1 MRTFTQVLEP
11 EYFRHFRCIAGA
23 CPDSCCI
30 GWDVAVD
37 RATFER
43 YQSCPQPEL
52 QQSLQRHVLR
62 NSEPAGTSGYV
73 PYALI
78 RLQGGR
84 CPFLDPDG
92 LCRIQRQW
100 GEAALSDTCAG
111 FPRSYNA
118 VGDVLERSLCLSCP
132 EAARLVLQEDS
143 PLRFVSV
150 KTSITLPE
158 TAVDSLEPSAALLPV
173 RALVLSLLQN
183 RSDPLW
189 LRLLKL
195 EHFCRQLAQLP
206 PAEYDKNLPQLLEEV
221 TADMERGELGAML
234 SEAAAAPE
242 LQLHAMKLLLD
253 HRLQRGQVSDPFLRH
268 VRVFR
273 QALGY
278 DAAASPESAALKY
291 QAAYTE
297 YYQPFLTQHA
307 AMLENYL
314 VNHVFQTL
322 FPFGPERSRHLER
335 RGIYENFLLLAL
347 HYALLNTLLIGQ
359 AAYWRRDFSRKHAA
373 ELIQSFAKTIG
384 HNRLYQSQALG
395 FLTAANLNDA
405 SGVAVL
411 VKN

>member
-23 CPDSCCI
+23 CPESCCI

-37 RATFER
+37 RATFKR

-52 QQSLQRHVLR
+52 QQSLQSHVLR

-118 VGDVLERSLCLSCP
+118 VGDVLERSLCLSCT
-132 EAARLVLQEDS
+132 EAARLVLQEGA

-150 KTSITLPE
+150 ETSITLPE
-158 TAVDSLEPSAALLPV
+158 TAVDSLETSTALLPV

-195 EHFCRQLAQLP
+195 EQFCRQLAQLP

-221 TADMERGELGAML
+221 TADIERGELGAML

-253 HRLQRGQVSDPFLRH
+253 HRLQLGQVSDPFLRH

-291 QAAYTE
+291 QTAYTE
-297 YYQPFLTQHA
+297 YYQPFLTQHT
-307 AMLENYL
+307 AMLENVL

-322 FPFGPERSRHLER
+322 FPFGPQQCLQLER
-335 RGIYENFLLLAL
+335 RGIYENFLLLTL

-359 AAYWRRDFSRKHAA
+359 AAYWRRDFNRKHAA

-384 HNRLYQSQALG
+384 HNRLFLSQALG
-395 FLTAANLNDA
+395 FLSAANLNDA
-405 SGVAVL
+405 AGVAVL